1 MQTTAHWRKSMTKR
15 TFLRS
20 ARLIDGVNAPQN
32 DMVIVIKDNRIAK
45 VTSSAKAP
53 VPRKNDT
60 VFDLAG
66 KALMPGMAF
75 CHYHPAYDNVNSL
88 QEIDLKHPPTTLTL
102 IAAKNAELLL
112 NCGYTM
118 SVGAGAAHYIEVA
131 LRDCINSGL
140 IPGPRMVASGSDVV
154 STGDSLDIHPKW
166 WNLGLKGL
174 ARVCDGPDEFRK
186 AVREE
191 IANGVDMVKLY
202 PTGGHGLPNESDFM
216 SMSEDEIHVAVR
228 TAHDRGAKIR
238 GHLISKRGIKLALE
252 AGIDV
257 VDHGDGTDDEC
268 LELFLKQGTFLAP
281 SLYFPSV
288 LVSGYLS
295 GEHPG
300 LASMVPELEH
310 TLEHHPAM
318 VKRAN
323 DAGVPLVVGDDFG
336 FGSLMPHGDYAK
348 ELAVYP
354 ELCGVSNLDVIR
366 WATYNGAALQGRL
379 DDLGTV
385 EEGKLAD
392 LLVVDGDPS
401 KDLRVLQDRANLKA
415 IIKDGE
421 FVKCTLEQ
429 LSVSQAA

>member
-1 MQTTAHWRKSMTKR
+1 MPKR
-15 TFLRS
+15 TFLCG

-32 DMVIVIKDNRIAK
+32 DMVVVIKDDRIAK
-45 VTSSAKAP
+45 VTSASKAP
-53 VPRKNDT
+53 APRKNDA
-60 VFDLAG
+60 VYNLAG

-118 SVGAGAAHYIEVA
+118 AVGAGAAHFIDVA

-140 IPGPRMVASGSDVV
+140 IPGPRILACGSDVV
-154 STGDSLDIHPKW
+154 STGDSVDMHPKW

-174 ARVCDGPDEFRK
+174 AKVCDGPDEFRK

-191 IANGVDMVKLY
+191 IANGVDIVKLY
-202 PTGGHGLPNESDFM
+202 PTGGHGLPNDSEFM
-216 SMSEDEIHVAVR
+216 SMSEDEVHAAVHA
-228 TAHDRGAKIR
+228 AHDRGAKIR
-238 GHLISKRGIKLALE
+238 GHLISKRGIKVALE

-268 LELFLKQGTFLAP
+268 LELFLKQGSFLAP

-323 DAGVPLVVGDDFG
+323 DAGVPIVVGDDFG

-401 KDLRVLQDRANLKA
+401 KDLRVLQDRANLKV
-415 IIKDGE
+415 IMKGGE
-421 FVKCTLEQ
+421 LVKCMLEQ
-429 LSVSQAA
+429 QGVSQAA

>member
-1 MQTTAHWRKSMTKR
+1 MAKR
-15 TFLRS
+15 TFLCG
-20 ARLIDGVNAPQN
+20 ARLIDGVNAPQDN
-32 DMVIVIKDNRIAK
+32 MVIVIKNDRIAK
-45 VTSSAKAP
+45 VASASKAP
-53 VPRKNDT
+53 VPRKNDK
-60 VFDLAG
+60 VYDLAG
-66 KALMPGMAF
+66 KVLMPGMAF

-112 NCGYTM
+112 NSGYTM
-118 SVGAGAAHYIEVA
+118 AVGAGAAHYIDVA
-131 LRDCINSGL
+131 LRNCINNGL
-140 IPGPRMVASGSDVV
+140 IPGPRILACGSDVV
-154 STGDSLDIHPKW
+154 STGDSVDMHPKW

-174 ARVCDGPDEFRK
+174 AKVCDGPDEFRK

-191 IANGVDMVKLY
+191 IANGVDIVKLY
-202 PTGGHGLPNESDFM
+202 PTGGHGLPNSSAFM
-216 SMSEDEIHVAVR
+216 SMSEEEVQIAVH

-238 GHLISKRGIKLALE
+238 GHLISTRGIKAALK

-300 LASMVPELEH
+300 LEPLIPELEH
-310 TLEHHPAM
+310 TLENHPAT
-318 VKRAN
+318 VKQAN

-354 ELCGVSNLDVIR
+354 ELCGVTNLDVIR

-401 KDLRVLQDRANLKA
+401 RDLRVLQDRDNLKA
-415 IIKDGE
+415 ILKGGD
-421 FVKCTLEQ
+421 FVKCTLERQ
-429 LSVSQAA
+429 RVPQPA